1 MDSNHCAG
9 CHEPLYTWE
18 AHKLRLLLSP
28 PGFDLEDRALLSGSL
43 SLWRSRRDFGPAFR
57 TWGLAHLLQQNSAF
71 CCERSFNDYSSSVEE
86 R

>member
-28 PGFDLEDRALLSGSL
+28 PGFDLEDRAL
-43 SLWRSRRDFGPAFR
+43 FHAVAE
-57 TWGLAHLLQQNSAF
+57 THLDPDCIQKAI
-71 CCERSFNDYSSSVEE
+71 ERATGQVERFLE
-86 R
+86 PVAV